1 MVARGARTKRGPGPL
16 GRPAQRR
23 PRAPAR
29 IGGWA
34 GLGPRCLPRCAAL
47 RVRLLICSAAAA
59 AAAAAARSQTPGTVR
74 GVGKKLEEF
83 ARGEGPRRHRP
94 PNPYAYSRRRP
105 GPGRKRPL
113 RYPSV
118 QQRSAP
124 PWPRRSALHVGTQ
137 RRRRPS
143 PDVALAPQLAGANGT
158 RLRTELWGS
167 RTAEPFPEVFNPRDE
182 VKVIHSHREEKQV
195 HGKLIWERH
204 ARTNVPHTKASPS
217 FRLLPTFPAHKAL
230 RSLAVG
236 ALSTRP
242 RVWQCTE
249 RVSLAHVWCTQ
260 QRSLDSHPG
269 PRGPTYAQGP
279 RGPPGSRAAPRTES
293 EHLATRPTSR
303 PLLAQPHGAR
313 ASPSRG
319 AAVALGLPAEAHL
332 QSFSPSTEI
341 PGLQRGRR
349 SLRFLQTPR
358 RTLPP
363 LPPPALGLQQP
374 CRHPECVAWRPHPEG
389 FASGQNPD
397 PGHPR
402 RRGPAASR
410 AAPER
415 AAAPHQPPGPRSRSL
430 RPEKRREN
438 FGRNF
443 ANFALG
449 EGEAARPA
457 AAAAGRDA
465 QSGPQVRP
473 GHPGACRAAQG
484 GVRGRLA
491 APGTPLRPRASPT
504 WPWAP
509 RLRAARDSQSPGWPG
524 SKTWP
529 STQVI

>member
-1 MVARGARTKRGPGPL
+1 MVARGARTERGPGPL

-47 RVRLLICSAAAA
+47 R
-59 AAAAAARSQTPGTVR
+59 TPGTVR

-83 ARGEGPRRHRP
+83 AKGEGV
-94 PNPYAYSRRRP
+94 RP
-105 GPGRKRPL
+105 GRFFKGHLIAQGSETDP
-113 RYPSV
+113 YP
-118 QQRSAP
+118 ATLTP
-124 PWPRRSALHVGTQ
+124 PVSG
-137 RRRRPS
+137 
-143 PDVALAPQLAGANGT
+143 
-158 RLRTELWGS
+158 
-167 RTAEPFPEVFNPRDE
+167 
-182 VKVIHSHREEKQV
+182 
-195 HGKLIWERH
+195 
-204 ARTNVPHTKASPS
+204 
-217 FRLLPTFPAHKAL
+217 
-230 RSLAVG
+230 
-236 ALSTRP
+236 
-242 RVWQCTE
+242 VWQCTE

-260 QRSLDSHPG
+260 QRSLDSHLG

-279 RGPPGSRAAPRTES
+279 RGPPGSRAAPRAES
-293 EHLATRPTSR
+293 QQLATRPTSR

-332 QSFSPSTEI
+332 QSFSPRTEI
-341 PGLQRGRR
+341 PGLQCGRR

-374 CRHPECVAWRPHPEG
+374 CRHPECVAWRPHRER

-430 RPEKRREN
+430 RPEKRQGN

-449 EGEAARPA
+449 EGEAAWPA

-465 QSGPQVRP
+465 QSGPQVSP

-491 APGTPLRPRASPT
+491 APGSPLRPCASPT
-504 WPWAP
+504 WPSAP
-509 RLRAARDSQSPGWPG
+509 VSERPATRSAQDGRDRQPGLQR
-524 SKTWP
+524 K
-529 STQVI
+529 

>member
-1 MVARGARTKRGPGPL
+1 MVARGARTERGPGPL

-59 AAAAAARSQTPGTVR
+59 AAAAARSQTPGTVR

-83 ARGEGPRRHRP
+83 AKGEGPRRHPP

-124 PWPRRSALHVGTQ
+124 PWPGRSALQVGTQ

-143 PDVALAPQLAGANGT
+143 PDVALAPQLDRANGT

-167 RTAEPFPEVFNPRDE
+167 RTAEPFPELFNPRDE
-182 VKVIHSHREEKQV
+182 VKVTHSHREEKQV

-260 QRSLDSHPG
+260 QRSLDSHLG

-279 RGPPGSRAAPRTES
+279 RGPPGSRAAPRAES
-293 EHLATRPTSR
+293 QQLATRPTSR
-303 PLLAQPHGAR
+303 PFLAQPQGAR

-332 QSFSPSTEI
+332 QSFSPRTEI
-341 PGLQRGRR
+341 PGLQCGRR

-374 CRHPECVAWRPHPEG
+374 CRHPECVAWRPHRER

-402 RRGPAASR
+402 GRGPVASR

-430 RPEKRREN
+430 RPEKRRGN

-465 QSGPQVRP
+465 QSGPQVSP

-491 APGTPLRPRASPT
+491 APGSPLRPCASPT
-504 WPWAP
+504 
-509 RLRAARDSQSPGWPG
+509 
-524 SKTWP
+524 
-529 STQVI
+529 